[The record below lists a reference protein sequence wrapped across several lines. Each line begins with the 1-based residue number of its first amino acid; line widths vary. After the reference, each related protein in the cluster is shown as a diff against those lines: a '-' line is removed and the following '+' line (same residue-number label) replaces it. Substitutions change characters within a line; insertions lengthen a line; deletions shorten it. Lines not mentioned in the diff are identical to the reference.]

1 MNARP
6 GEDILAYLEGRR
18 PEMVAFLE
26 QLVRAESPTRVPEAQ
41 ANVQGLL
48 TKALVD
54 RGYTVRLIAGKG
66 RSGGHLYARP
76 GDRVRRRPMQLLV
89 GHCDTV
95 WPLGTLA
102 GMPFEVQGR
111 AIKGPGTND
120 MKGGLTQLVFALE
133 ALRELGLPPFVTPV
147 VFINSDE
154 EIGSP
159 ESRPFIRR
167 LARRACRAFVLEPAL
182 GLSGKLKTARKGAGS
197 FVVRVAGKSAHAGLN
212 PEAGASAILELAH
225 VIQKLHALNDPG
237 RGISVNVGKIDGGIG
252 ANVVAPTSTAMVDVR
267 VRTSEDARW
276 IERAIRGLQPVTPGT
291 RLEIEGAVDLPPL
304 EPTPRNRTLWEA
316 ARRVGQEIGLELE
329 EGLAGGVSDGNTIS
343 LYTSTLDG
351 LGAVGDG
358 AHAQHEFLDVDAM
371 PKRCALLARLLM
383 LPPLTAPEG
392 ASLTNASH

>member
-1 MNARP
+1 M
-6 GEDILAYLEGRR
+6 
-18 PEMVAFLE
+18 
-26 QLVRAESPTRVPEAQ
+26 
-41 ANVQGLL
+41 
-48 TKALVD
+48 
-54 RGYTVRLIAGKG
+54 
-66 RSGGHLYARP
+66 
-76 GDRVRRRPMQLLV
+76 
-89 GHCDTV
+89 

-102 GMPFEVQGR
+102 GMPFEVRGH

-133 ALRELGLPPFVTPV
+133 ALRELGLPPVVTPV

-159 ESRPFIRR
+159 ESRPLIRM

-197 FVVRVAGKSAHAGLN
+197 FVVRVAGKTPPCRAQSRSGGQRHPRAGPRH
-212 PEAGASAILELAH
+212 PEAPRPER
-225 VIQKLHALNDPG
+225 PR

-358 AHAQHEFLDVDAM
+358 RTRSTSSSTST
-371 PKRCALLARLLM
+371 RCRSVARCW
-383 LPPLTAPEG
+383 PDC
-392 ASLTNASH
+392 

>member
-54 RGYTVRLIAGKG
+54 LGYVVRLIAGEG

-76 GDRVRRRPMQLLV
+76 GDRVRRRPAQLLV

-102 GMPFEVQGR
+102 GMPFEVRGH

-133 ALRELGLPPFVTPV
+133 ALRDLGLPLVVTPV

-159 ESRPFIRR
+159 ESKPLIRM

-197 FVVRVAGKSAHAGLN
+197 FVVRVAGRA
-212 PEAGASAILELAH
+212 PM
-225 VIQKLHALNDPG
+225 PG
-237 RGISVNVGKIDGGIG
+237 SIPKRGPAPSSSW
-252 ANVVAPTSTAMVDVR
+252 PTSSR
-267 VRTSEDARW
+267 SS
-276 IERAIRGLQPVTPGT
+276 TP
-291 RLEIEGAVDLPPL
+291 
-304 EPTPRNRTLWEA
+304 
-316 ARRVGQEIGLELE
+316 
-329 EGLAGGVSDGNTIS
+329 
-343 LYTSTLDG
+343 
-351 LGAVGDG
+351 
-358 AHAQHEFLDVDAM
+358 
-371 PKRCALLARLLM
+371 
-383 LPPLTAPEG
+383 
-392 ASLTNASH
+392 